1 MVRLHLNTGRDK
13 IETKIQ
19 NNNNENTKETTN
31 RMGILQGL
39 TIESTV
45 GDRSSV
51 GFLNVQDYRK
61 NPERKQSEKVELL
74 KQAQAKHDAGLQT
87 ASVLYT
93 AIIVIC
99 LAIAMGLGISLISK
113 KKQLRRLKAKKRK
126 LTSSTKGQKLI
137 LSQDRNRRIES
148 TEMTDFMASP
158 PNYGYV
164 VAQQQQM

>member
-74 KQAQAKHDAGLQT
+74 KRAQAKHDNEHKN
-87 ASVLYT
+87 SR
-93 AIIVIC
+93 
-99 LAIAMGLGISLISK
+99 LAL
-113 KKQLRRLKAKKRK
+113 
-126 LTSSTKGQKLI
+126 SSTK
-137 LSQDRNRRIES
+137 R
-148 TEMTDFMASP
+148 
-158 PNYGYV
+158 
-164 VAQQQQM
+164 